1 MAFIY
6 TFTESEVS
14 QLDAARVVFNHFT
27 ESTFDFQQFLK
38 FTIDA
43 AITANNESAEIALK
57 LRPKAK
63 LYNRIAPKNQT
74 LQVH

>member
-6 TFTESEVS
+6 TFTESECT

-27 ESTFDFQQFLK
+27 ESSLDLQQFIK
-38 FTIDA
+38 FTIEA
-43 AITANNESAEIALK
+43 AIEANNESAAIALS

-63 LYNRIAPKNQT
+63 LYNSITPKNNAA
-74 LQVH
+74 QVH